1 MTLVNAEE
9 LFSNKLEMHKIQVIA
24 NK

>member
-1 MTLVNAEE
+1 MTLANAEE